1 MVERSGRVGG
11 WRGLFAAALM
21 VGAPALA
28 EPEAV
33 DALPLP
39 EASPGPLPAEP
50 QAVEEPLSEGG
61 KEAPSD
67 GTPQV
72 RIFGRLFARMSADE
86 REEYARTLS
95 IPSAR
100 VGVSAS
106 LRYLEAEVN
115 ADLSSKTLLKDAFVR
130 LADGAQRLRLYGGQF
145 KAPFLSRAL
154 ESSWQLPLVRRGL
167 VEDYLTETH
176 QLGGRRLGLM
186 GEVSVKEAWKLKV
199 SGGVFQGAKD
209 EELGTRASEDAALR
223 VSVRPLKGLTL
234 GASGYLAEVFEGTR
248 RHAAAADATL
258 KLGGLEVSGEYVTG
272 RLAVGDFHAQLAL
285 ASFTLPLGEEG
296 WALQPVAG
304 AEALQLRGPMRGQG
318 HGFVGGLN
326 VLFSEHFKA
335 LLQAEHALRPG
346 DEAPGVEYSLQLATR
361 F

>member
-11 WRGLFAAALM
+11 WRGLFAAALL

-33 DALPLP
+33 DGMP
-39 EASPGPLPAEP
+39 PAVAP
-50 QAVEEPLSEGG
+50 AVEEPLSEGG
-61 KEAPSD
+61 KEEATDS
-67 GTPQV
+67 TP
-72 RIFGRLFARMSADE
+72 RLRLFGRLFARMSADE
-86 REEYARTLS
+86 RQEYARTLS

-130 LADGAQRLRLYGGQF
+130 LSDSSQRLRLYGGQF
-145 KAPFLSRAL
+145 KSPFLARAL

-186 GEVSVKEAWKLKV
+186 GEVSVKEAWRLKV
-199 SGGVFQGAKD
+199 SGGVFQGARDKD
-209 EELGTRASEDAALR
+209 LGTRAGEDAALR

-248 RHAAAADATL
+248 HHAAAADGTL
-258 KLGGLEVSGEYVTG
+258 RLGGLEVSGEYVTG

-304 AEALQLRGPMRGQG
+304 VEAMQLRGPVRGQG
-318 HGFVGGLN
+318 HGFMGGLN